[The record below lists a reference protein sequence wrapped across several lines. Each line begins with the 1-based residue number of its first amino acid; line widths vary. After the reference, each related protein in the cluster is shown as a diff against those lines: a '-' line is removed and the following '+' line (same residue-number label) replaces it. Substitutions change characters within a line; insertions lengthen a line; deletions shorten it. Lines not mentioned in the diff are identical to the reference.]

1 MAVSERVSLVTII
14 SWILGGGL
22 IWSLTSLI
30 YNDVIKQ
37 PYLDVLVG
45 YNESRK
51 AVTIDITNTGMA
63 TANNIRTTINST
75 QPNIDNERV
84 SVASSHEQVR
94 LSTDSSL
101 SGVIANA
108 SRFVPQDQFSIS
120 IPLTYIN
127 GQTKFDVTATY
138 NERMQQL
145 KAVNITSV
153 SEEPQKQ
160 SGVEVRNA
168 VILPYVVGILAV
180 TFVIIRLSLYF
191 KPITEDVITRKY
203 CSEVKRQIKTVHE
216 TLRNEQTRSNCN
228 EIFPTDSW
236 DSKTTK
242 EKQKIFHNYQH
253 FNKINEFYKQLRIRD
268 YYFSNNPID
277 NDRSRIENESCYQKA
292 CEILDNNR
300 IPWTEYDLNT
310 RAILRLIKRLFITM
324 FTE

>member
-1 MAVSERVSLVTII
+1 
-14 SWILGGGL
+14 
-22 IWSLTSLI
+22 
-30 YNDVIKQ
+30 
-37 PYLDVLVG
+37 
-45 YNESRK
+45 
-51 AVTIDITNTGMA
+51 
-63 TANNIRTTINST
+63 
-75 QPNIDNERV
+75 
-84 SVASSHEQVR
+84 
-94 LSTDSSL
+94 
-101 SGVIANA
+101 
-108 SRFVPQDQFSIS
+108 
-120 IPLTYIN
+120 
-127 GQTKFDVTATY
+127 
-138 NERMQQL
+138 MQQL